1 MSSFSS
7 KAPSKS
13 LLLPSTRIGM
23 PCSWG
28 LSRRL
33 WSSFLDA
40 SSLSWSAAS
49 TMYLEKLQ
57 KSIYSAL
64 LLHNILKRLPPFYAE
79 CLLQIATFHGHG
91 CSSFHKCRKMTI
103 RYKNLILNEFLT
115 IKLSKIN
122 CLYLATTWC
131 FVLFLYDSIWMAFQ
145 KCLWGWVTE
154 KTLNVKKSAKVT
166 SANLNHT

>member
-57 KSIYSAL
+57 KNIYSAL
-64 LLHNILKRLPPFYAE
+64 LLHNILKWLPPFYAE

-91 CSSFHKCRKMTI
+91 CSFHKCRKMTI

-115 IKLSKIN
+115 IKLSK
-122 CLYLATTWC
+122 
-131 FVLFLYDSIWMAFQ
+131 VLFFFCMTVSEWLFKNVCEVGSQRKLWM
-145 KCLWGWVTE
+145 L
-154 KTLNVKKSAKVT
+154 KKVLKSLQQT
-166 SANLNHT
+166 